1 MKLSKTDN
9 IEIIEN
15 SISWIIVFGM
25 FLYGFGKT
33 VQFDVSTEIKKT
45 IPELSGQELMWAF
58 YGYSKTYAL
67 IIGLLEI
74 IGGVLILIKKTRLI
88 GCLFISFILTNII
101 IQDILFSVV
110 IGALKA
116 AIFYQL
122 MILIILC
129 LNYKKVIESIKSI
142 LVFNKASDERN
153 RKLLKYVIAFFI
165 FIVLRIFEYFVTI
178 RM

>member
-1 MKLSKTDN
+1 MKLIKNDK

-15 SISWIIVFGM
+15 SISWIVVFAMIV
-25 FLYGFGKT
+25 YGFGKT
-33 VQFDVSTEIKKT
+33 VQFDGSTEINKT
-45 IPELSGQELMWAF
+45 ISELTGQELMWAF

-74 IGGVLILIKKTRLI
+74 IGGVLILMKKTRLI

-101 IQDILFSVV
+101 IQDLVFSVV
-110 IGALKA
+110 IGALRA

-122 MILIILC
+122 LIIIILC

-142 LVFNKASDERN
+142 LIFKKVSDERN
-153 RKLLKYVIAFFI
+153 KKLIKYVIAFVV
-165 FIVLRIFEYFVTI
+165 FIVIRIFEYFVT
-178 RM
+178 